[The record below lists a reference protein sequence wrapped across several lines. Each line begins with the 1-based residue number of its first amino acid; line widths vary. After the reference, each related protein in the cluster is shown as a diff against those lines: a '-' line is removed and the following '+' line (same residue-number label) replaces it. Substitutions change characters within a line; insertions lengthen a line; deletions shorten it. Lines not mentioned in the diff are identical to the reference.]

1 MRRPYIVVVVIAV
14 LLLSCAATGD
24 STFRLGAV
32 LSTQGETATMVEAR
46 NGYELAVRQVNAQS
60 FGRGFLVGGQNETR
74 RFHFKY
80 DFTWRDD
87 KSDPEIHAKQFENL
101 IKRDKVHFLAGSHPN
116 YAADEMRIA
125 NDSQFLNYQCC
136 AGPDELYAHNY
147 PTVFGLPASNTQY
160 TKNSIR
166 AVGLQSV
173 RKMMLVYDEDS
184 VFTRTTCESAIQY
197 LKEKESVMSEQ
208 TPPIVM
214 KFGRQDT
221 DRTRFFVDVAEAAR
235 DRGVEVV
242 YACVFPNE
250 GKKLVNAMHDIRYAL
265 KAFFLTTGPTKQNW
279 IDGFDPAFRAN
290 GLLSAAQWHPN
301 LRYRD
306 DVMGSARE
314 YADLYSRTFNGQKPS
329 YVAAAASAV
338 GVTLTMAIQEAF
350 RSCDI
355 SQTNGD
361 VELLLNNPAAIRCD
375 DPLGKTGYERILT
388 ALWKLNTETFFGF
401 VKFNDFRRNDGLET
415 VTTQVFEEIEEDGSI
430 VRKIEVVLPVQ
441 SATHLLKFPA
451 PNFYREGC
459 RPGYKQNIDPFQECL
474 PCQQGQ
480 ASHKTDARHCDRCP
494 LGEWTN
500 LTAQSECFRCPAGT
514 TTQMRGAHSIEE
526 CKCKVGYFNADGET
540 GVACDPC
547 PVGAVC
553 PGGTEPPTPLRGYW
567 ANETRRS
574 EIYACDDAS
583 VCTGGKG
590 EACRQGHTGR

>member
-1 MRRPYIVVVVIAV
+1 MRRPCSVLVAIAV
-14 LLLSCAATGD
+14 LLLACETAGD

-32 LSTQGETATMVEAR
+32 LSTQGETATMSEAR
-46 NGYELAVRQVNAQS
+46 NGYELVVRRVNAQS
-60 FGRGFLVGGQNETR
+60 LGRGFLVGGQNETR

-80 DFTWRDD
+80 DFTWRED
-87 KSDPEIHAKQFENL
+87 KSDREIHAKQFEKL

-125 NDSQFLNYQCC
+125 NESQLLNYQCC
-136 AGPDELYAHNY
+136 AGPDELYAQNY
-147 PTVFGLPASNTQY
+147 PTVFGLPASNKQY

-166 AVGLQSV
+166 AIGLQGV
-173 RKMMLVYDEDS
+173 GKIMLVYDEES
-184 VFTRTTCESAIQY
+184 VFTRTTCESAIRY
-197 LKEKESVMSEQ
+197 FKETESVMSGQ
-208 TPPIVM
+208 TPPIVV
-214 KFGRQDT
+214 KFGREKRDMS
-221 DRTRFFVDVAEAAR
+221 RFFVDVAKEAQEC
-235 DRGVEVV
+235 GVEVV

-265 KAFFLTTGPTKQNW
+265 RAFFLTTGPTKQDW

-301 LRYRD
+301 LRFRD
-306 DVMGSARE
+306 HVMGSAGE

-338 GVTLTMAIQEAF
+338 GVTLTMAIQDAF
-350 RSCDI
+350 HSCDI

-361 VELLLNNPAAIRCD
+361 VELLLYHPATIRCD
-375 DPLGKTGYERILT
+375 EPLGRSGYERVLT
-388 ALWKLNTETFFGF
+388 ALWKLNRETFFGF

-415 VTTQVFEEIEEDGSI
+415 VTTQVCEDRGENGSI

-451 PNFYREGC
+451 ENFYREKC

-474 PCQQGQ
+474 PCQPGQ
-480 ASHKTDARHCDRCP
+480 ASHKTDAEHCDRCP

-500 LTAQSECFRCPAGT
+500 LTAQSECSMCPAGT
-514 TTQMRGAHSIEE
+514 TTQMRGAHCIEE
-526 CKCKVGYFNADGET
+526 CKCKVGYFNAAGET

-547 PVGAVC
+547 PVGALC
-553 PGGTEPPTPLRGYW
+553 PGGTELPIPLQGYW

-583 VCTGGKG
+583 VCTGGNG
-590 EACRQGHTGR
+590 NACRQGHTGR